1 MTEGIQT
8 ELLFRA
14 TIQVGQTRVMGPAAH
29 GELRVVPILSGSF
42 EGPKL
47 RGTILGGGADWQ
59 RLYADGVT
67 EVEAHYG
74 LETDD
79 GVLIRIVNKG
89 FRHGPPEVMAR
100 LAAGEPVDPA
110 LYYFRA
116 APVFGAPTGRYEWL
130 NRKLFV
136 STGMR
141 RPDAVILDVYE
152 VL

>member
-1 MTEGIQT
+1 MSEGIET

-14 TIQVGQTRVMGPAAH
+14 TIQVGPARVMGPASH

-59 RLYADGVT
+59 RVHADGVT

-116 APVFGAPTGRYEWL
+116 APVFGAPAGRYEWL

-141 RPDAVILDVYE
+141 KPDAVILDVYE